1 MITNF
6 KYCPIIKTGDAELRA
21 LSQLSS
27 SVKDK
32 MHPIIELTRGRKS
45 AKDSKG
51 DINKRIR
58 KLIDIFPYNDFFLDI
73 TSDEALSNEDI
84 MSFHSSK
91 NGYSSWCEQCIALKN
106 SFSKFY
112 PVVQIEEENDYST
125 YMTHLRA
132 QVDCLLEHFEYIA
145 FRSQDEKSA
154 INIITDI
161 NNLIKLRQQENSDSS
176 FLSRIVYILDYRYI
190 NDSTTGI
197 ATAKLFIE
205 KLAQI
210 GIFNIIISATSFPMS
225 VSEVMSDKETKIVLP
240 IKEISFF
247 EKVKKESTNSK
258 LNLIYS
264 DYATA
269 NPLRN
274 DNIVMARGWIPR
286 IDVPYK
292 RDIYISRIKR
302 GTSDYLTK
310 YHEVAEQIVN
320 DDFFKNISNDIDCWG
335 LTEIQRA
342 AEGMVGGAA
351 PSFWISV
358 RINIHLNSITKLM
371 LKQFS

>member
-1 MITNF
+1 
-6 KYCPIIKTGDAELRA
+6 
-21 LSQLSS
+21 
-27 SVKDK
+27 
-32 MHPIIELTRGRKS
+32 
-45 AKDSKG
+45 
-51 DINKRIR
+51 
-58 KLIDIFPYNDFFLDI
+58 
-73 TSDEALSNEDI
+73 
-84 MSFHSSK
+84 
-91 NGYSSWCEQCIALKN
+91 
-106 SFSKFY
+106 
-112 PVVQIEEENDYST
+112 
-125 YMTHLRA
+125 
-132 QVDCLLEHFEYIA
+132 
-145 FRSQDEKSA
+145 
-154 INIITDI
+154 
-161 NNLIKLRQQENSDSS
+161 
-176 FLSRIVYILDYRYI
+176 
-190 NDSTTGI
+190 
-197 ATAKLFIE
+197 
-205 KLAQI
+205 
-210 GIFNIIISATSFPMS
+210 MS

-310 YHEVAEQIVN
+310 YHEDAEQIVN